1 MAKATAGLR
10 LGLRQGSCDT
20 GWGEGLGRER
30 QGAWASGQLGLS
42 PLPLPGEEGRGGRG
56 RIRREDPPPLVDLQ
70 ESVCLSQAPVI

>member
-42 PLPLPGEEGRGGRG
+42 PLPLPGEEG
-56 RIRREDPPPLVDLQ
+56 
-70 ESVCLSQAPVI
+70 

>member
-30 QGAWASGQLGLS
+30 QGPGLRPASS
-42 PLPLPGEEGRGGRG
+42 ALPLCQERRGEEA
-56 RIRREDPPPLVDLQ
+56 EV
-70 ESVCLSQAPVI
+70 E